1 MRGAMLLSELWRLT
15 VSRRFCYS
23 IKKAAFLLLGA
34 KALAVAFIVGLW
46 APQTHAEP
54 DVVGEAA
61 LLMELHTGKVVW
73 TKNENK
79 RLAPA
84 STTKILTALVALERS
99 PLEQIVTV
107 SDHAAATE
115 GSSTYLRPGE
125 RISLEDLLYAGL
137 LQSGNDAAIAI
148 AEGVAGSTEEFVR
161 MMNETAQRLGAKD
174 SSFLNPHGLPLKGH
188 YTTAKDLALITR
200 AAMQNPK
207 FREIV
212 GTRIRPWNGEGWKG
226 TLVNHN
232 RLLGDYKSAIG
243 VKTGYTV
250 EAGQCLVAAARRGGA
265 TYLAVVLNSQSRAIW
280 EDARGLLDYAFKNY
294 AVLEFAK
301 EGETVLIVDVDGREL
316 PLDAAAPVRYLVPR
330 NRPAKPRYRIV
341 LDELKPPIAEGE
353 QLGEV
358 VFGEGKREL
367 RRVALVAGADVQEPD
382 SLHIIFWIGLVAALG
397 IFIHRRRKRRHRFNR
412 YRFSR
417 RLRF

>member
-1 MRGAMLLSELWRLT
+1 M
-15 VSRRFCYS
+15 
-23 IKKAAFLLLGA
+23 GA
-34 KALAVAFIVGLW
+34 KALAVALILGLW

-54 DVVGEAA
+54 DMVGKAA

-99 PLEQIVTV
+99 SLERIVTV
-107 SDHAAATE
+107 SDLAAATE
-115 GSSTYLRPGE
+115 GSSAYLRPGE
-125 RISLEDLLYAGL
+125 RISLEDLVYAAL
-137 LQSGNDAAIAI
+137 LHSGNDAAIAI
-148 AEGVAGSTEEFVR
+148 AEGVAGSTEEFVK
-161 MMNETAQRLGAKD
+161 MMNETAQRLGAND
-174 SSFLNPHGLPLKGH
+174 SSFLNPHGLPQKGH

-200 AAMQNPK
+200 AAMQNAK

-212 GTRIRPWNGEGWKG
+212 GTQSRPWKIGGRKG
-226 TLVNHN
+226 VFVNHN
-232 RLLGDYKSAIG
+232 RLLSDYKGAIG

-265 TYLAVVLNSQSRAIW
+265 TYLAVVLHSQGRAVW
-280 EDARGLLDYAFKNY
+280 EDAIELLDYGFKNY

-301 EGETVLIVDVDGREL
+301 AGETVLMMDVNGREL
-316 PLDAAAPVRYLVPR
+316 PLHAAAPVRYLVSR
-330 NRPAKPRYRIV
+330 NEPSRPRYRIV

-358 VFGEGKREL
+358 VFGEGKRGL
-367 RRVALVAGADVQEPD
+367 RRVALVAGADVPEPG
-382 SLHIIFWIGLVAALG
+382 SLHIIFWIGLLAALG
-397 IFIHRRRKRRHRFNR
+397 IFIHWRRKRKRSRR

-417 RLRF
+417 LRF

>member
-15 VSRRFCYS
+15 VSRRFSYS
-23 IKKAAFLLLGA
+23 IKKAPFLLLGA

-232 RLLGDYKSAIG
+232 RLMGDYKSAIG

-265 TYLAVVLNSQSRAIW
+265 TYLAVVLNSRGRAIW
-280 EDARGLLDYAFKNY
+280 EDARELLDYGFKNY
-294 AVLEFAK
+294 ALLEFVK
-301 EGETVLIVDVDGREL
+301 EGETVLRMDIGGREL
-316 PLDAAAPVRYLVPR
+316 TLNAAAPVRYLVSR
-330 NRPAKPRYRIV
+330 NRPTKPRYHII
-341 LDELKPPIAEGE
+341 LDQLKPPIAEGE

-358 VFGEGKREL
+358 VFGEGKRGL
-367 RRVALVAGADVQEPD
+367 RSVALVAGVDVPEPG

-397 IFIHRRRKRRHRFNR
+397 IFIHRRRKRRRPHR

-417 RLRF
+417 RIRF

>member
-1 MRGAMLLSELWRLT
+1 MIYKKNILMSLCSGGI
-15 VSRRFCYS
+15 
-23 IKKAAFLLLGA
+23 IKKEAFLLLGA
-34 KALAVAFIVGLW
+34 KALAVAFILGLW

-54 DVVGEAA
+54 DVVGKAA

-79 RLAPA
+79 RHAPA

-99 PLEQIVTV
+99 LLERIVTV
-107 SDHAAATE
+107 SDLAAATE
-115 GSSTYLRPGE
+115 GSSAYLRQGE
-125 RISLEDLLYAGL
+125 RVSLEELLYAAL

-148 AEGVAGSTEEFVR
+148 AEGVAGSTEEFVK
-161 MMNETAQRLGAKD
+161 MMNETAQRLGAND
-174 SSFLNPHGLPLKGH
+174 SSFLNPHGLPQKGH

-200 AAMQNPK
+200 AAMQNAK

-212 GTRIRPWNGEGWKG
+212 GTRVHHWKIEGRKG
-226 TLVNHN
+226 IIVNHN
-232 RLLGDYKSAIG
+232 RLLGDYKGVIG

-265 TYLAVVLNSQSRAIW
+265 TYLAVVLNSQGRAIW
-280 EDARGLLDYAFKNY
+280 EDARELLDYGFKNY
-294 AVLEFAK
+294 AVLEFAR
-301 EGETVLIVDVDGREL
+301 EGETVLMMDIDGREL
-316 PLDAAAPVRYLVPR
+316 PLDAAAPVRYLVSR
-330 NRPAKPRYRIV
+330 NRPTKPRYRIV

-358 VFGEGKREL
+358 VFGEGKRGL
-367 RRVALVAGADVQEPD
+367 RRVALVAGADVPEPG
-382 SLHIIFWIGLVAALG
+382 SLHIIFWIGLLAALG
-397 IFIHRRRKRRHRFNR
+397 IFIRWRAKHRRRVRR

>member
-1 MRGAMLLSELWRLT
+1 M
-15 VSRRFCYS
+15 
-23 IKKAAFLLLGA
+23 GA
-34 KALAVAFIVGLW
+34 KALAVALILGLW

-54 DVVGEAA
+54 DMVGKAA

-99 PLEQIVTV
+99 SLERIVTV
-107 SDHAAATE
+107 SDLAAATE
-115 GSSTYLRPGE
+115 GSSAYLRPGE
-125 RISLEDLLYAGL
+125 RISLEDLVYAAL
-137 LQSGNDAAIAI
+137 LHSGNDAAIAI
-148 AEGVAGSTEEFVR
+148 AEGVAGSTEEFVK
-161 MMNETAQRLGAKD
+161 MMNETAQRLGAND
-174 SSFLNPHGLPLKGH
+174 SSFLNPHGLPQKGH

-200 AAMQNPK
+200 AAMQNAK

-212 GTRIRPWNGEGWKG
+212 GTQSRPWKIGGRKG
-226 TLVNHN
+226 VFVNHN
-232 RLLGDYKSAIG
+232 RLLSDYKGAIG

-265 TYLAVVLNSQSRAIW
+265 TYLAVVLHSQGRAVW
-280 EDARGLLDYAFKNY
+280 EDAIELLDYGFKNY

-301 EGETVLIVDVDGREL
+301 EGETVLMMDVNGREL
-316 PLDAAAPVRYLVPR
+316 PLHAAAPVRYLVSR
-330 NRPAKPRYRIV
+330 NEPSRPRYRIV

-358 VFGEGKREL
+358 VFGEGKRGL
-367 RRVALVAGADVQEPD
+367 RRVALVAGADVPEPG
-382 SLHIIFWIGLVAALG
+382 SLHIIFWIGPLTALS
-397 IFIHRRRKRRHRFNR
+397 IFIYWRRERRRSRR

-417 RLRF
+417 LRF